1 MRGSA
6 GASAP
11 LELEASALMGYEV
24 VLLPA
29 QMYAR
34 AEADVSADAAAR
46 RDFALSAARD
56 APPPA
61 DEAQALEHARVAALL
76 QGALEAVDKA
86 AEQKQAA
93 NDDAEVTAMEV

>member
-1 MRGSA
+1 MLSGEADEGGSTA
-6 GASAP
+6 LQSA
-11 LELEASALMGYEV
+11 
-24 VLLPA
+24 
-29 QMYAR
+29 AR